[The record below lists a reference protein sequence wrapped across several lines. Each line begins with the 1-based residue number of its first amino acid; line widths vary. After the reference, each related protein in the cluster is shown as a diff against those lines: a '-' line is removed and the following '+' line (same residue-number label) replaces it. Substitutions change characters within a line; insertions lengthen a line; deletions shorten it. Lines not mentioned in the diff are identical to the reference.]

1 MKRLIVPALA
11 ALALTTVPAA
21 AQTSFSFNAMTA
33 LNDGAYSFGPS
44 LQMSS
49 VVATVDLGHIR
60 HDVAD
65 NPAHQRDRL
74 QVAGLGLALGDVVLS
89 GHYGQA
95 VCAHT
100 LDVYGASLWYRK
112 VGVRLLR
119 FEEENRLQAGFRL
132 PLGSGGG
139 SASAN

>member
-1 MKRLIVPALA
+1 MKRLFVPALA
-11 ALALTTVPAA
+11 ALALTYAPTA

-44 LQMSS
+44 VELSS
-49 VVATVDLGHIR
+49 VVATVDLGHIQ
-60 HDVAD
+60 HHVDD
-65 NPAHQRDRL
+65 PTHQRDRL

-95 VCAHT
+95 ICAHT

-112 VGVRLLR
+112 VGVRMLR
-119 FEEENRLQAGFRL
+119 FEGENRLQAGIRL
-132 PLGSGGG
+132 PIGSGNG